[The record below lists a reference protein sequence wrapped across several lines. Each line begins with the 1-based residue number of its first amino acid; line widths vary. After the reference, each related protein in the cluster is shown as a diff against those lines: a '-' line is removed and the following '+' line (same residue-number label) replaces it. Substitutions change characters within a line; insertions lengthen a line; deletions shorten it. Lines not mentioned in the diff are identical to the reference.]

1 MSSQELSQMMCDA
14 VITFTDFETFFD
26 ANLDPDIL
34 IDVRQ
39 KTRKSKL
46 HSTRPS
52 NPLCKEQSGLDS
64 PVINRTADGPEPV
77 DLKTDESTNHQS
89 KASFE
94 VKLKHVSSQESLPN
108 HHSSQNA
115 KPGTILTSDL
125 L

>member
-1 MSSQELSQMMCDA
+1 MMCDA

-39 KTRKSKL
+39 KTRKSKQ
-46 HSTRPS
+46 HSTRPT
-52 NPLCKEQSGLDS
+52 NPVSKEQSGQES
-64 PVINRTADGPEPV
+64 PVIDRTADGPEPI
-77 DLKTDESTNHQS
+77 DLKTDESTQHQS

-94 VKLKHVSSQESLPN
+94 VKLRHASSQESIPN
-108 HHSSQNA
+108 HHSSSQHA
-115 KPGTILTSDL
+115 KPGGILTSDL